1 MKQQQPPVPTI
12 SRPSDDTIRAYEQT
26 DYFAEDQPPV
36 CLRIGDAAAVHLAWL
51 DRHAAHSASILTAW
65 NPFGQE
71 LARAENDALQARLQT
86 TILHSGLNWLPARLT
101 AALLM
106 LGAPAA
112 LWRRLPAEARRT
124 PSPNS
129 GWPMSAMALRLG
141 ITLGKPGV
149 YRLND
154 VAPQPESAHTPWA
167 IRKAQRVT
175 WIAVLLGMFFLVLQS
190 MR

>member
-86 TILHSGLNWLPARLT
+86 TILHCGLNWLPARGEDPKGSWQPEPGFCVFDMPPDL
-101 AALLM
+101 LDEWLM
-106 LGAPAA
+106 LFRQNAA
-112 LWRRLPAEARRT
+112 VRLERGTGCRLVWHPEIARMLAK
-124 PSPNS
+124 
-129 GWPMSAMALRLG
+129 G
-141 ITLGKPGV
+141 
-149 YRLND
+149 
-154 VAPQPESAHTPWA
+154 
-167 IRKAQRVT
+167 
-175 WIAVLLGMFFLVLQS
+175 
-190 MR
+190 